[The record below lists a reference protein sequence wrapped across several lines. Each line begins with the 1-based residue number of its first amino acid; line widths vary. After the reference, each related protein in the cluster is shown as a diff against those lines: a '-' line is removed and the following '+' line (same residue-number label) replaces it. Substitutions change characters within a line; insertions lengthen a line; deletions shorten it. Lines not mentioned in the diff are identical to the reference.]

1 MFVGHY
7 SVAFAV
13 RTDKIPL
20 WVLFVAVQ
28 FLDYIWATLV
38 LLGIE
43 KLRVIK
49 GFTAGSMLDSYFHP
63 YSHSLIAA
71 VLWSGVAGLC
81 YKLLCRWC
89 GYGYTK
95 SAALVVGVAVFSH
108 WILDLI
114 AHPHDLPIYDNTA
127 KVGFGLW
134 NYRELEFAV
143 EIVLLALGIV
153 LYLSR
158 ICTTRI
164 VRLLAVPSRAEHQ
177 GKSARRG
184 LLVAVE
190 EQVALPALELV
201 GLSGPAGWR
210 HGRAGRV
217 PGDPCHGL
225 GAASRA
231 ALLGCGGKFVV
242 HGGSSP
248 PEGASS
254 PQAVP
259 LGAGSFPRVARRHYR
274 LAVHGWQAAPAA
286 EQRRRISGDLRASW
300 TPAALTAVRRRE
312 RACWAQGRFPLSFTT
327 KLQRPNLKSRGSS
340 WLGGE

>member
-49 GFTAGSMLDSYFHP
+49 GFTAGSMLDSYFYP
-63 YSHSLIAA
+63 YSHSFIAA
-71 VLWSGVAGLC
+71 VLWSGVAGMC
-81 YKLLCRWC
+81 YKLLCRWL

-114 AHPHDLPIYDNTA
+114 AHPRDLPIYDNTA

-134 NYRELEFAV
+134 NYRDPEFAV
-143 EIVLLALGIV
+143 EIALLALGIC

-158 ICTTRI
+158 NIMPAIRKRAVISFGI
-164 VRLLAVPSRAEHQ
+164 V
-177 GKSARRG
+177 
-184 LLVAVE
+184 LLVV
-190 EQVALPALELV
+190 QI
-201 GLSGPAGWR
+201 GDTYGP
-210 HGRAGRV
+210 
-217 PGDPCHGL
+217 
-225 GAASRA
+225 RA
-231 ALLGCGGKFVV
+231 ALTDRATALGVWIFYTLFV
-242 HGGSSP
+242 
-248 PEGASS
+248 
-254 PQAVP
+254 
-259 LGAGSFPRVARRHYR
+259 LVA
-274 LAVHGWQAAPAA
+274 LII
-286 EQRRRISGDLRASW
+286 EKLR
-300 TPAALTAVRRRE
+300 TPAA
-312 RACWAQGRFPLSFTT
+312 
-327 KLQRPNLKSRGSS
+327 K
-340 WLGGE
+340 